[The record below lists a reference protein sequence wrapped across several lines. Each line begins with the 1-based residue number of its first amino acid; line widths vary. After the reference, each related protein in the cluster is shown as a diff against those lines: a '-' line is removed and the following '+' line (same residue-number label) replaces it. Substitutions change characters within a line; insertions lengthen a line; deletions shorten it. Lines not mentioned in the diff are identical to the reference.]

1 MTGTARL
8 ASREG
13 TAAGPS
19 LAAALTSSSILTN
32 QHPQASH
39 VLTKSE
45 CQRVFWSCCAI
56 WQPQGEKVS
65 SHFHL
70 LFPACQEV
78 ESFLFLAIE
87 VLWLWCTCSHPSP
100 TRPLSCCFSVYID
113 WIQSFCWMYCKQSP
127 GVSFL
132 FFFCLWQTSV
142 PAEAR
147 KQLTQVKL
155 AFWDWQPLLATSQL
169 PPHAKMEASV
179 LDLLTFFSGGAG
191 AGNLN
196 FYGENSELFVCLFSL
211 LSFLFWGRVLG
222 SPGWLW
228 THCVVESNLDFLN
241 FLFLPP

>member
-147 KQLTQVKL
+147 QATHASEAGFLRL
-155 AFWDWQPLLATSQL
+155 AAPAGHQPIATTCQDGSQCARSSDFFFWRCWCWKFEFLWRKFWAFCLFVFSSFF
-169 PPHAKMEASV
+169 SV
-179 LDLLTFFSGGAG
+179 LRQGLRQPRLT
-191 AGNLN
+191 LN
-196 FYGENSELFVCLFSL
+196 SL
-211 LSFLFWGRVLG
+211 CSW
-222 SPGWLW
+222 
-228 THCVVESNLDFLN
+228 E
-241 FLFLPP
+241 